1 MGDAAILHSKAEHRS
16 FRRPDAT
23 RSFPHGKAE
32 ILRIAGTEIGLM
44 TLQPGW
50 RWSND
55 VKPIAKT
62 SSCMAGHFLYV
73 VAGRL
78 AVRMDDGTELT
89 IGPDEVG
96 VLPPGHDA
104 WVAGTEPVVLV
115 DWTGAGDYARP
126 RL

>member
-1 MGDAAILHSKAEHRS
+1 MARVQWKEFAK
-16 FRRPDAT
+16 PDET
-23 RSFPHGKAE
+23 RTFPHGRAE
-32 ILRIAGTEIGLM
+32 LLHMESGPIGRFVLE
-44 TLQPGW
+44 PGW

-89 IGPDEVG
+89 IGPGEVS

-115 DWTGAGDYARP
+115 DWAGAGDYARP